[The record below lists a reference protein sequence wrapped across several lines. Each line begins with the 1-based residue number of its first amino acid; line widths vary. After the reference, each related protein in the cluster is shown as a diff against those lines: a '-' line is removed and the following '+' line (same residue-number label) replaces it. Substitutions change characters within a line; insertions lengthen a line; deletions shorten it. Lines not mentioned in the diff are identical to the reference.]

1 MIKKVLV
8 LVAMMALAVPLW
20 AAEVVTPEAQIKN
33 ITNEVLAIIHDDGE
47 RIKAGNIGPATEAI
61 DVKVLQPHFNFRRM
75 TSLGMGKEWRKAS
88 PEQQEIL
95 VREFKTLLVRTYS
108 NALTIYTNPTVSYKT
123 TRYQPSDPEVMIRT
137 QVLQDGIK
145 PVDIDYN
152 LEKVDNVWQVF
163 DVVVA
168 GVSLVTNYRQF
179 FAQEVRNGGVDG
191 VIKALQAKNQ
201 TMAKQ

>member
-1 MIKKVLV
+1 MRKKVLG
-8 LVAMMALAVPLW
+8 LVIMMAMAVPLW
-20 AAEVVTPEAQIKN
+20 AAELVTPETQIKN
-33 ITNEVLAIIHDDGE
+33 ITNEVLAIIRDDSQ
-47 RIKAGNIGPATEAI
+47 RIKAGDIGPATESI
-61 DVKVLQPHFNFRRM
+61 DAKVLQPHFNFRHM

-88 PEQQEIL
+88 PEQQDTL

-108 NALTIYTNPTVSYKT
+108 NALTIYTDPTVSYKT
-123 TRYQPSDPEVMIRT
+123 ARYQATDPEVMVRT

-152 LEKVDNVWQVF
+152 LEKIDNEWKVF

-179 FAQEVRNGGVDG
+179 FAQEVRNSGIDG
-191 VIKALQAKNQ
+191 VIKALQTKNQ
-201 TMAKQ
+201 TLQKK